1 VASFAFTLGLSGCQ
15 GRSRIVRRPV
25 DQIYREAV
33 EASAKSRAAAE
44 EAKYHSASAGG
55 VPRVLYEND
64 SDRIPNQITSGLRS
78 KPKPSLKQ
86 VEHREADYG
95 DYFRDDDE
103 VEWVDFQESFVD
115 SSVESSTRLA
125 GEPVVE
131 IDPSASARGQS
142 ISETFDQ
149 TEIREALSILAST
162 IGVQVVVDDT
172 VSGVVTA
179 EIVDATFDQ
188 ALEQLLAPLGYE
200 FARID
205 NQYFICPPDPSAPLF
220 NKISQRSSYQS
231 RYQSVAQMV
240 DLLPERYQPFLK
252 VSEARNL
259 VSIDAPPRMVREL
272 QSRLAELDQ
281 PVPQVELEAIVCVVS
296 PDSGF
301 RFGLDWKQAVTVNGA
316 DSFAAGITG
325 LAFNST
331 VSENGLRNAFSN
343 FSVTSAFVR
352 ALASEGYLSIR
363 AAPRVTARDGEKAQI
378 SIARETFFSL
388 QPSSAN
394 VLFRQDVQKVESGIG
409 LDIIPRIRGNIIS
422 VQIDRAEVSEN
433 INSNESDPAA
443 ANFPVINR
451 RTVSTNVDVG
461 DGETIVIGGLVQ
473 RQQVEQIN
481 RIPGLSRIPVAG
493 RLFQTKQ
500 VEEKDV
506 EVAIFISPRIVAPP
520 GTNNWNT
527 LNSPSEFIP

>member
-1 VASFAFTLGLSGCQ
+1 VVWVVILGILGCQ
-15 GRSRIVRRPV
+15 GRNRVARRPV

-33 EASAKSRAAAE
+33 QASAKSRAAVEA
-44 EAKYHSASAGG
+44 AKYHPLSTTETFQVSQN
-55 VPRVLYEND
+55 R
-64 SDRIPNQITSGLRS
+64 SSNQKLIQAKVRS
-78 KPKPSLKQ
+78 NSKAEVTREEFEDEEPS
-86 VEHREADYG
+86 DYG
-95 DYFRDDDE
+95 DYFLDNSD
-103 VEWVDFQESFVD
+103 VELVDFQDEAI
-115 SSVESSTRLA
+115 ET
-125 GEPVVE
+125 PV
-131 IDPSASARGQS
+131 PSAMQSTMGPNRGEIPVNEQRV
-142 ISETFDQ
+142 SETFDQ

-162 IGVQVVVDDT
+162 VGAQVVVDDT
-172 VSGVVTA
+172 VSGVVSA
-179 EIVDATFDQ
+179 EIIDATF
-188 ALEQLLAPLGYE
+188 EQSLQQVLAPLGYE
-200 FARID
+200 FSRED

-231 RYQSVAQMV
+231 RYQNVTQMV
-240 DLLPERYQPFLK
+240 ELLPERYQPFLK
-252 VSEARNL
+252 VSEQRNL
-259 VSIDAPPRMVREL
+259 VSIDAPPRLVREL

-296 PDSGF
+296 PESGF

-388 QPSSAN
+388 QPSSSN
-394 VLFRQDVQKVESGIG
+394 VLFRQDVQKVEAGIG
-409 LDIIPRIRGNIIS
+409 LDIIPRIRGDIIQ

-433 INSNESDPAA
+433 INSNESNPSAT
-443 ANFPVINR
+443 NFPVINR
-451 RTVSTNVDVG
+451 RTVSTNVDVS

-481 RIPGLSRIPVAG
+481 RIPGLSRIPLAG

-500 VEEKDV
+500 VEEMDV

-520 GTNNWNT
+520 ATHTWNSSNT
-527 LNSPSEFIP
+527 TSEFVP